1 MLNFGFLETIA
12 FQVGNW
18 INGIVGELPTHLP
31 LIVKQKVL
39 LNAGVGKL
47 IRQLKPCPA
56 DA

>member
-1 MLNFGFLETIA
+1 MLNFGFLEAI
-12 FQVGNW
+12 VLLCGNW

-39 LNAGVGKL
+39 LNAGVSEL

-56 DA
+56 DV

>member
-1 MLNFGFLETIA
+1 MLNFGFLEAI
-12 FQVGNW
+12 VLLCGNW

-39 LNAGVGKL
+39 LNAGVSKL

-56 DA
+56 DV